1 VKVAEAF
8 HSHESARDLE
18 EIAFHIA
25 VTDSRP
31 LTAKRIVEELIA
43 KCDFYANSP
52 LVGTA
57 AEELFEGCRHGRH
70 KRWVIF
76 YRERPEGIDVVRIVD
91 GARDYPSLFR

>member
-1 VKVAEAF
+1 MAEAF

-43 KCDFYANSP
+43 KCDFYANCP
-52 LVGTA
+52 DIGTA
-57 AEELFEGCRHGRH
+57 ADHLFEGCRIGRH
-70 KRWVIF
+70 KRWAIF
-76 YRERPEGIDVVRIVD
+76 YRMRSDGIEIVRIVD